1 MSKRSSTPR
10 ASASPT
16 ASSLTTTSRLAD
28 ETTPLTGG
36 GDPKMSGK
44 RRVFLLACL
53 CYAIFIANI
62 ATSIL
67 IPLFPPEAALKA
79 TTVSE
84 SKTVTTHVGFV
95 FSTFAFVV
103 VVASPILGTYVRE
116 IGPRFMLASGA
127 FLVGSATALFGTIH
141 YIDDWTSFLVIAYVS
156 RAIQGFGAALL
167 YTATWTIAATK
178 FRDNVSTVL
187 GILEMGLGVGYVIGP
202 ATGGGL
208 FRLAGFPGPFYV
220 IGGLILIGVVLFH
233 FAVRDTV
240 VTQQTTE
247 ATVPKL
253 LTNFW
258 IWMTSL
264 SLMISVSAWGFIN
277 TTSSV
282 FLHGTFGFDPAL
294 VGLMMSYYF
303 VFYITSSPIIGRLAT
318 KFGQKKF
325 LIPGIL
331 IQGVA
336 MLFLGPSF
344 LLTILPKK
352 QSLWLFLTTSAV
364 FAVSSSCVAP
374 CVADMLRSAER
385 MGYTKSVALNG
396 VVSGL
401 ASSFFF
407 LGEFLG
413 PLVTGLLARVMDYQ
427 HSSTVFGLFLAAFA
441 YLYLVIALCFR
452 NRL

>member
-1 MSKRSSTPR
+1 MSQRSSTPR

-16 ASSLTTTSRLAD
+16 ESSSTTTSRPAD

-36 GDPKMSGK
+36 DPKMSRK

-53 CYAIFIANI
+53 C
-62 ATSIL
+62 
-67 IPLFPPEAALKA
+67 
-79 TTVSE
+79 
-84 SKTVTTHVGFV
+84 
-95 FSTFAFVV
+95 
-103 VVASPILGTYVRE
+103 
-116 IGPRFMLASGA
+116 
-127 FLVGSATALFGTIH
+127 
-141 YIDDWTSFLVIAYVS
+141 
-156 RAIQGFGAALL
+156 

-178 FRDNVSTVL
+178 FRDNVSTVV

-208 FRLAGFPGPFYV
+208 FRLAGFPAPFFI
-220 IGGLILIGVVLFH
+220 IGGLILIGLVLFP
-233 FAVRDTV
+233 FVVRDTGNDV

-253 LTNFW
+253 LRNFW

-264 SLMISVSAWGFIN
+264 CLMICTAAWGFIN
-277 TTSSV
+277 TTSST
-282 FLHGTFGFDPAL
+282 FLHSTFGFDPAL
-294 VGLMMSYYF
+294 VGLIMFYYAI
-303 VFYITSSPIIGRLAT
+303 FYITSSPIIGLLAT
-318 KFGQKKF
+318 KFGRKKF

-344 LLTILPKK
+344 LLALLPKK

-374 CVADMLRSAER
+374 CVADMLHSAER
-385 MGYTKSVALNG
+385 MGYSKSVALNG

-407 LGEFLG
+407 LGSCLG
-413 PLVTGLLARVMDYQ
+413 PLVTGLLSRVMDYQ

-441 YLYLVIALCFR
+441 YIYLIIALCFR

>member
-127 FLVGSATALFGTIH
+127 FLVGGATALFGTIH

-187 GILEMGLGVGYVIGP
+187 GILEMGLGVGYVVGP

-208 FRLAGFPGPFYV
+208 FRLAGFPAPFFI
-220 IGGLILIGVVLFH
+220 IGGLILIGVVLFP
-233 FAVRDTV
+233 FAVRDSV

-253 LTNFW
+253 LRNFW

-277 TTSSV
+277 TTSSM

-385 MGYTKSVALNG
+385 MGYSKSVALNG

-413 PLVTGLLARVMDYQ
+413 PVVSGLLARVMDYQ